1 MSYAVN
7 QIVTT
12 LWTAVFIIWAIASA
26 ASKQTVGSRSE
37 GSSRI
42 AVWIVAFAWWMLF
55 TRGFGQEP
63 FSVRV
68 YSVTYVTQYVGLS
81 LTVLG
86 LALAV
91 WARWRIGRN
100 WSSLIEMKEGHEL
113 MQTGPYRIVRHPI
126 YSGFMLATLGTAIM
140 IGALAGFIAVGLIV
154 AAWGYKARMEEAVL
168 LEQFGQDYQNYRAK
182 VKGLIPFVW

>member
-7 QIVTT
+7 QIATT

-26 ASKQTVGSRSE
+26 TSKQTVGSRSE

-42 AVWIVAFAWWMLF
+42 AVWIVAFAWWLLF

-63 FSVRV
+63 FSLPV

-81 LTVLG
+81 ITVLG

-126 YSGFMLATLGTAIM
+126 YSGFAAPLSGTL
-140 IGALAGFIAVGLIV
+140 
-154 AAWGYKARMEEAVL
+154 RPL
-168 LEQFGQDYQNYRAK
+168 LRFPN
-182 VKGLIPFVW
+182 